1 MNSTAKKIKKLMVD
15 LGVSQAGIAR
25 KAGVDRSAINH
36 VVFGRVVSPHLRKI
50 IAKELGSTVKEL
62 WSEGQSTA
70 REKVSEKG
78 PLNG

>member
-36 VVFGRVVSPHLRKI
+36 VVFGRVVSPRLRI
-50 IAKELGSTVKEL
+50 LIAEELKSTVKDL
-62 WSEGQSTA
+62 WLEGKAAS
-70 REKVSEKG
+70 SEKHRS
-78 PLNG
+78 NAH